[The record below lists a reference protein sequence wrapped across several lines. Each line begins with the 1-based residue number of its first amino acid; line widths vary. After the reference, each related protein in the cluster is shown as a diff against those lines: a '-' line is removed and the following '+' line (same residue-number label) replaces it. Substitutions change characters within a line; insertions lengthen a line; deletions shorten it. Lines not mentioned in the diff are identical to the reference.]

1 MSKQVNFFALS
12 LNKSSKLAKHFSYYA
27 KYGHTGCTYLDS
39 RLQNENG
46 TARLDQIALNNFYS
60 FKFLQRCKFT
70 ATQRERDSEKTWNL
84 TPCVFPE
91 FKQWQIDYIFIF
103 RYKYSPVALVV
114 VYASAFFQRSKFESR
129 WRLNFFCKKLCFKR
143 TKPKN
148 GWPIKTHWQNINYFN
163 FLNHQTSQVGHP
175 AMRRVLFEN
184 QQTTN

>member
-1 MSKQVNFFALS
+1 MSKQVNFFELS

-129 WRLNFFCKKLCFKR
+129 WRLKFFSV
-143 TKPKN
+143 KN
-148 GWPIKTHWQNINYFN
+148 CVSKEQNQRMVDPLKHIDKTLTI
-163 FLNHQTSQVGHP
+163 SIS
-175 AMRRVLFEN
+175 
-184 QQTTN
+184 